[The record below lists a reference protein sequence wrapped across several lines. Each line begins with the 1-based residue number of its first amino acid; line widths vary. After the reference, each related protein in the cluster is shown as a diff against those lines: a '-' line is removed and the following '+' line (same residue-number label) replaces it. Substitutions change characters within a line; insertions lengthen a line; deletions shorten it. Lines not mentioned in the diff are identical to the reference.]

1 MYAFS
6 PYLAELSFVV
16 CAWSFFLS
24 AENMVTESAVAIL
37 QPHTSSPSPR
47 AIARGIGTL
56 ITNMSGDDLPKILN
70 AQLDA
75 LSIPQQ
81 AKQAIVPALLG
92 IARLTE
98 VQLRGTPGSP
108 PRTQIVPNLAE
119 VTVDATPGPG
129 STVHFQT
136 RQRSFTSSSGSGHT
150 VWYFGKS
157 DRGIS
162 SPPVVPQARTGRL
175 YVHFDTS
182 MNAHQY
188 WMLGTNNQ
196 WESVSRGAEYPLNH
210 DRVLTIRSN
219 VHYRAALRA
228 KQRKEPQSHHVPK
241 SPRSDLAC
249 GSGGRPRRLRRRRQG
264 GRRRGVQARD
274 DERDDADVQS
284 AAGAGTIDRS
294 PGLGLRSVSARSA
307 LRSPGHCLA
316 PSVTTLSRSRSV
328 TGGGKGASTP
338 SQRPS
343 LAPWASEP
351 HFRPTS
357 FWTHESRVPPA
368 HLKLKGA
375 GLCARVHLTTGTG
388 TAQGNDSEPVAR
400 VPADPPLDC
409 DDVRAASYHPY
420 GLAAISNPIP

>member
-1 MYAFS
+1 MAVKTPPLSPPLMRMQAIPTRDSSTASARGIPPHRHHFPLNNPPARLCLTIFPTAAPSHHGNCPSRRHPNTVMPTAPSSSDEDCISEQLDASGSSVAPDAQKTALRLSSTTLGSMYAFS

-81 AKQAIVPALLG
+81 AKQAIIPALLG

-98 VQLRGTPGSP
+98 VWLRGTPGSP

-136 RQRSFTSSSGSGHT
+136 RQHSFTSSSGSSHT

-157 DRGIS
+157 NRGIS
-162 SPPVVPQARTGRL
+162 SPPVVPQARMGHL

-182 MNAHQY
+182 MSAHQY

-219 VHYRAALRA
+219 GEPSWVTRASTVTV
-228 KQRKEPQSHHVPK
+228 QTRKERETREK
-241 SPRSDLAC
+241 S
-249 GSGGRPRRLRRRRQG
+249 
-264 GRRRGVQARD
+264 
-274 DERDDADVQS
+274 
-284 AAGAGTIDRS
+284 
-294 PGLGLRSVSARSA
+294 
-307 LRSPGHCLA
+307 A
-316 PSVTTLSRSRSV
+316 P
-328 TGGGKGASTP
+328 
-338 SQRPS
+338 
-343 LAPWASEP
+343 
-351 HFRPTS
+351 
-357 FWTHESRVPPA
+357 
-368 HLKLKGA
+368 
-375 GLCARVHLTTGTG
+375 
-388 TAQGNDSEPVAR
+388 
-400 VPADPPLDC
+400 
-409 DDVRAASYHPY
+409 
-420 GLAAISNPIP
+420 